1 MLYHLFQ
8 HLLIIK
14 IHVLSK
20 NDRSRNLEQSIDP
33 TVSRSISLTLHPTFS
48 LMWALLP
55 IHTHVHGTCTW
66 ASCFVSLRYIVF
78 LFRIKI
84 YVLLICLECFYKY
97 ICLFIVAWQIEIDI
111 FSLYI
116 NPELIYP
123 TNYFLNLSWASL
135 PVFVSPGLSLSI

>member
-1 MLYHLFQ
+1 MGNVISSFSTFVDYQNTCIKQKWQKQKLGTEYRSNSVLIYH
-8 HLLIIK
+8 
-14 IHVLSK
+14 
-20 NDRSRNLEQSIDP
+20 IDP
-33 TVSRSISLTLHPTFS
+33 ASNVFAHVS
-48 LMWALLP
+48 AVA
-55 IHTHVHGTCTW
+55 HTYMVQCTW

-84 YVLLICLECFYKY
+84 YVLLICLEYFYKY

>member
-33 TVSRSISLTLHPTFS
+33 TVSRSISLTLLPTFS
-48 LMWALLP
+48 FMWALLP
-55 IHTHVHGTCTW
+55 IHTWYMGLLFR
-66 ASCFVSLRYIVF
+66 FVEIYCF

>member
-14 IHVLSK
+14 IYVLSK

-97 ICLFIVAWQIEIDI
+97 ICLFIVAWYI
-111 FSLYI
+111 FVIHKSGI
-116 NPELIYP
+116 NISYQLFSKFKLSFTSGVCLARPVLI
-123 TNYFLNLSWASL
+123 NLKT
-135 PVFVSPGLSLSI
+135 F